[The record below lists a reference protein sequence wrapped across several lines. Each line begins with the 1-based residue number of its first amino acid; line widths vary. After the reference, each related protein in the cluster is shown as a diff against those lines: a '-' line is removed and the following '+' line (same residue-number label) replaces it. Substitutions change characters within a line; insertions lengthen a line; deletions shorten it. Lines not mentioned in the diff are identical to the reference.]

1 MHQKLCVLPW
11 VHMHPFPDGNVSL
24 CCFADHYPV
33 GNLKNKTIADIANS
47 PAMNEIRRQFLTGEH
62 GPEVKEACKE
72 CWLKED
78 IGSISGRVW
87 FNGLY
92 GDDRIKEIIKDTNPD
107 GSLTTR
113 FKFRNMSNRVS
124 NLCNYSCRSCSDER
138 SSVIAQERGHIKFV
152 KSILDVQPNY
162 MNDLLPYMADI
173 ETAVFLGGES
183 ILIEEHDAML
193 EEIIRLGRQDEV
205 KIVYFCNMSKLQHKG
220 RSLVE
225 YAKIF
230 KNFTVNAS
238 IDAMGKRLELLRNG
252 SNWDTV
258 LTNLNILRDNNVSIK
273 IWITVGN
280 INAHH
285 VPDLFQFMLD
295 NKFIVGNNFE
305 VSTLNEPR
313 WMNPKVMPQV
323 LKDEI
328 TERYKTFIKHIRD
341 NDYNVDKKML
351 EQRFDNFIQFMN
363 TGPMPEPTDGF
374 VYKNRHYDSLR
385 NQDLYD
391 TYPELLPFE
400 ESLNEH

>member
-1 MHQKLCVLPW
+1 MHEKLCVLPW

-33 GNLKNKTIADIANS
+33 GNLENKTIAEVANS
-47 PAMNEIRRQFLTGEH
+47 PVMNEIRRQLLTGEH

-78 IGSISGRVW
+78 IGAVSGRKW
-87 FNGLY
+87 FNSLY

-124 NLCNYSCRSCSDER
+124 NLCNYSCRSCSHER
-138 SSVIAQERGHIKFV
+138 SSMIAQERGHIKFV
-152 KSILDVQPNY
+152 KSIVDVQPNY
-162 MNDLLPYMADI
+162 MNDLLPYMADV

-193 EEIIRLGRQDEV
+193 EEIIRLGRQDQV

-230 KNFTVNAS
+230 KDFTVTAS

-258 LTNLNILRDNNVSIK
+258 LQNLITLRDNNVQLK
-273 IWITVGN
+273 VWTTVGN
-280 INAHH
+280 VNAHH
-285 VPDLFQFMLD
+285 MPDLFQFLIE
-295 NKFIVGNNFE
+295 NKFITGNNFE
-305 VSTLNEPR
+305 FSILNEPT
-313 WMNPKVMPQV
+313 WMNPRVMPQV

-328 TERYKTFIKHIRD
+328 TERYKTFVNHIL
-341 NDYNVDKKML
+341 NSDYDIDKKMI
-351 EQRFDNFIQFMN
+351 EQRFNNLIQFMN
-363 TGPMPEPTDGF
+363 SGNGNDTIDNFLHKHG
-374 VYKNRHYDSLR
+374 HYDSIR
-385 NQDLYD
+385 KQDLFE
-391 TYPELLPFE
+391 TYPELLPFKGDN
-400 ESLNEH
+400 NEH